1 MENRILA
8 YVVLKDHTL
17 GILYQAFES
26 LGKHGLG
33 LSFLRSLITK
43 GGHNWRNDSI
53 PISPLDFEHIRLAT
67 PQDFDDFNVLLSQA
81 YRGMVANFPE
91 KLKTVCMVSNDAD

>member
-17 GILYQAFES
+17 GILFQAFET

-43 GGHNWRNDSI
+43 GGHNWKNGSY

-67 PQDFDDFNVLLSQA
+67 PQDFDDFNVLLSQT
-81 YRGMVANFPE
+81 YRGMIANFPE
-91 KLKTVCMVSNDAD
+91 N

>member
-1 MENRILA
+1 MGSRILA

-17 GILYQAFES
+17 GYLFQEFET
-26 LGKHGLG
+26 LGKQGLG
-33 LSFLRSLITK
+33 LSIFRSLITK
-43 GGHNWRNDSI
+43 GGHNWRNGSI

-81 YRGMVANFPE
+81 YRGMIANFPE
-91 KLKTVCMVSNDAD
+91 N